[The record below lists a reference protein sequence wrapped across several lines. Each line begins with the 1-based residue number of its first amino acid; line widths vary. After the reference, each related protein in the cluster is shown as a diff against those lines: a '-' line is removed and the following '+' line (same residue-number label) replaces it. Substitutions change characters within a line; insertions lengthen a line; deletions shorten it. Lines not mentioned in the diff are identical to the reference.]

1 MNTSGTRVT
10 DAAAEKSLFS
20 LLGSLQ
26 MPLAVLCPESEG
38 ESSITDFTFLLVTDS
53 AASSLGLSRETI
65 EGGKFKSLFPL
76 RKDDKFPQAL
86 QSAYETGKPIK
97 LLYQNFRDSA
107 GKSSTGNY
115 NFQIVKYGAYV
126 IINWMPG
133 DSAREEENTIRS
145 LKESNE
151 ELEQFAYI
159 ASHDLQ
165 EPIRM
170 VISFTQLLEKRYAD
184 KLDKD
189 AKEFIHFA
197 VDGAQRMKV
206 LIDNLL
212 DYSRLNTSRK
222 VFKNVSTKTI
232 VDKIIEDF
240 AALIEEKNALIK
252 YGELPVVFSDE
263 SLLSRLFTNLFS
275 NAIKYNVNKTEIEIS
290 AVQNDSEW
298 VFSVKDNGIGIEEKY
313 FEKIFKI
320 FQRLHGKT
328 EYPGT
333 GMGLAICKRIV
344 EKLGGRIWL
353 DSQPGSGTTF
363 FFTIPVKE

>member
-1 MNTSGTRVT
+1 MNTAGSKTSYT
-10 DAAAEKSLFS
+10 ESDKSVFS
-20 LLGSLQ
+20 LLESLQ
-26 MPLAVLCPESEG
+26 IPVIVLSPDLDREG
-38 ESSITDFTFLLVTDS
+38 TVKDFTFLLANES
-53 AASSLGLSRETI
+53 AAASYGLSLETA
-65 EGGKFKSLFPL
+65 EGRKFKSLFPL
-76 RKDDKFPQAL
+76 KDNDELWEAM
-86 QSAYETGKPIK
+86 QSVYATGEPVK
-97 LLYQNFRDSA
+97 LISENLKKDSENLF
-107 GKSSTGNY
+107 TLNH
-115 NFQIVKYGAYV
+115 NIQIVKHEGYIV
-126 IINWMPG
+126 INWIAENA
-133 DSAREEENTIRS
+133 AREDERMIRT

-189 AKEFIHFA
+189 AREFIYYA
-197 VDGAQRMKV
+197 VDGATRMKV

-212 DYSRLNTSRK
+212 DYSRLNTSRRA
-222 VFKNVSTKTI
+222 FKNVSTKYI
-232 VDKIIEDF
+232 VDDIIEDF
-240 AALIEEKNALIK
+240 AAVIEEKDVKIR
-252 YGELPVVFSDE
+252 YGELPVVFTDE

-275 NAIKYNVNKTEIEIS
+275 NAIKYNTNKTEIEIS
-290 AVQNDSEW
+290 AVKNDPEW
-298 VFSVKDNGIGIEEKY
+298 IFSIKDNGIGIEEKY

-320 FQRLHGKT
+320 FKRLHGKT

-344 EKLGGRIWL
+344 DKLGGRIWL
-353 DSQPGSGTTF
+353 ESQPGLGSTF

>member
-1 MNTSGTRVT
+1 MDISRARISNS
-10 DAAAEKSLFS
+10 DSDISLFS
-20 LLGSLQ
+20 LLESLQ
-26 MPLAVLCPESEG
+26 IPVAVLSPELDSDNN
-38 ESSITDFTFLLVTDS
+38 ITDFTFLLANYPA
-53 AASSLGLSRETI
+53 AASFGLSRDTA
-65 EGGKFKSLFPL
+65 EGRKFKSIFPANNNDEL
-76 RKDDKFPQAL
+76 WEAL
-86 QSAYETGKPIK
+86 KSVYETGEPVK
-97 LLYQNFRDSA
+97 LAAEDFNGSGVSYMD
-107 GKSSTGNY
+107 NY
-115 NFQIVKYGAYV
+115 NFQIVKYEQYLV
-126 IINWMPG
+126 INWTAGNPAHE
-133 DSAREEENTIRS
+133 DERTIRS

-170 VISFTQLLEKRYAD
+170 VISFTQLLQKRYAD

-189 AKEFIHFA
+189 ANEFIYYA

-212 DYSRLNTSRK
+212 EYSRLNTSRK
-222 VFKNVSTKTI
+222 AFKNVSIKSV
-232 VDKIIEDF
+232 VDNIIEDF
-240 AALIEEKNALIK
+240 TALIEEKNVTIR
-252 YGELPVVFSDE
+252 YGDLPVVFSDE

-275 NAIKYNVNKTEIEIS
+275 NAIKYNVNRSEIEIS
-290 AVQNDSEW
+290 SVKNHSEW
-298 VFSVKDNGIGIEEKY
+298 LFSIKDNGIGIEEKY
-313 FEKIFKI
+313 YDKIFKI

-353 DSQPGSGTTF
+353 ESQPGSGTTF